1 MIPRTFPS
9 SVASNGSR
17 QMIVYFLPSVSGL
30 TRWVDYIP
38 VKFTTVAT
46 AATENTY
53 NQNGYIPVVSLSSI
67 AGATPF
73 KEYVPVF
80 LDSSAADADVWD
92 VTITGFIPVGTAGI
106 GGAALYLDFA
116 ATTSLDPRITFSRTT
131 NATVTGSNGLI
142 RNAPMNL
149 LTFSEQ
155 FDNAVWVKTGSTVSA
170 NNTAAPNGTI
180 TADKLVETAAT
191 GIHEILQPV
200 NVANGAISVN
210 FYAKAAERSKFRLD
224 MTDLT
229 SGDSFADFDLT
240 SVSATSGSNGS
251 WSNVSTT
258 IVSAGDGWYRCNM
271 TATKGA
277 GTTVG
282 VKFQLNN
289 GGGISYA
296 GTAGSGLFIW
306 GAQLEVGS
314 TATTYN
320 PTTVKNL
327 LGYTEHFDNAAWTKS
342 NAFVQTNLFT
352 YSQDFDNAAWT
363 TSGATVTANNAIAP
377 DGTLTADTIA
387 SASGFA
393 QYLQQSILAT
403 AGQQITYSFYIL
415 KTAAT
420 VDGLYGGFSV
430 EFRTESTPLAEY
442 GATINSDSGSL
453 IAASG
458 WGTAGFASSSVIDAG
473 AYWRVIAVPPA
484 APATT
489 TVVRVYHGVAGYF
502 LNGTRL
508 GTGSSS
514 KVLWGAQLVLG
525 TSAGDYKATYAAAAA
540 VGYTDIYGQP
550 FAQKLVESAT
560 AAEHRCFGPAVNV
573 TAGAPSVFS
582 FYAKAAERS
591 VVAAAFTGP
600 GVSNSVVGCYI
611 NLTTQAVTNF
621 GAAPTSTTVTAIGN
635 DWYRIS
641 LLYTATATAA
651 IYPQVYTIQTAGTIS
666 YTGDGTSGI
675 YIFGAQLSDSASV
688 DPYVY
693 QPVAAPTSTAY
704 YGPRF
709 DYDPVTLAPKGLLI
723 EEQRTNLCLYSESFQ
738 SGPWTQNNATDIAN
752 STVAPN
758 GTTTA
763 DTLVASVGTAA
774 HTITSGALN
783 PAAGIAASV
792 YAKMGTASV
801 IQLFIGGTAT
811 PYANFDLSVGTATA
825 FGSGTAAS
833 ITPVGNGWYRCVM
846 TTTLTT
852 ATSLQI
858 GIVPSTSSARAASWT
873 ATGTETV
880 FIWGAQLEAGAFA
893 TSYIPTVASQVT
905 RAADSASM
913 IGNNFARWYNQTEG
927 SFFASM
933 DYMSATTTAWV
944 LASHSGVAATT
955 NDYLAFVKN
964 SGAAHRQTIVASG
977 ASQGNLD
984 VSGAVAGVVYKYA
997 GCYKTNDAAFTVGG
1011 ATPLTDSTVTLPVPN
1026 SLQVGNLFN
1035 QYLNGHIQRL
1045 AYYPRRLAN
1054 SELQSI
1060 TS

>member
-1 MIPRTFPS
+1 
-9 SVASNGSR
+9 
-17 QMIVYFLPSVSGL
+17 MIVYFLPSVSGL

-342 NAFVQTNLFT
+342 NAFVQTNLLT
-352 YSQDFDNAAWT
+352 YSEQFDNAAWSKT
-363 TSGATVTANNAIAP
+363 IATVTANSVVAP
-377 DGTLTADTIA
+377 DGSTTADSVAVQSPPAT
-387 SASGFA
+387 SYMVQTSTNTSGA
-393 QYLQQSILAT
+393 
-403 AGQQITYSFYIL
+403 
-415 KTAAT
+415 
-420 VDGLYGGFSV
+420 FSV
-430 EFRTESTPLAEY
+430 FAKSNPARYLVLVRGIYSSGDFAIFDIINGTVTQSPTYAGSSAVITQDVNGWFRCVLLSAQV
-442 GATINSDSGSL
+442 ATINGISVSGSGTGTSTQ
-453 IAASG
+453 ASG
-458 WGTAGFASSSVIDAG
+458 A
-473 AYWRVIAVPPA
+473 IAV
-484 APATT
+484 
-489 TVVRVYHGVAGYF
+489 
-502 LNGTRL
+502 
-508 GTGSSS
+508 
-514 KVLWGAQLVLG
+514 WGAQLVQG
-525 TSAGDYKATYAAAAA
+525 TTPGDYKATYAAAAA

-550 FAQKLVESAT
+550 FAQKLVENTST
-560 AAEHRCFGPAVNV
+560 NDHSVYQQTTV
-573 TAGAPSVFS
+573 TAGATINASA
-582 FYAKAAERS
+582 YCKAGERS
-591 VVAAAFTGP
+591 FAAFLINDLATGPFQVFFDLTTGVTNVIAGNGWSNIVAAATAVGNGWYRCSVTAKETAVANNVRFQICTAS
-600 GVSNSVVGCYI
+600 SNSTY
-611 NLTTQAVTNF
+611 F
-621 GAAPTSTTVTAIGN
+621 
-635 DWYRIS
+635 
-641 LLYTATATAA
+641 
-651 IYPQVYTIQTAGTIS
+651 

-693 QPVAAPTSTAY
+693 NPVAAPTSTAY

-723 EEQRTNLCLYSESFQ
+723 EEQRTNLLVRSEEFDNAS
-738 SGPWTQNNATDIAN
+738 WVKNAATVTANATVSPA
-752 STVAPN
+752 
-758 GTTTA
+758 GTLTA
-763 DTLVASVGTAA
+763 DTVTDNAANAGHAVYGTTVAVVAATTYTTSVYLKAGTLRYVSLRGESTATGAYPWITVDLQTGAVNANASV
-774 HTITSGALN
+774 TSSS
-783 PAAGIAASV
+783 AS
-792 YAKMGTASV
+792 
-801 IQLFIGGTAT
+801 F
-811 PYANFDLSVGTATA
+811 
-825 FGSGTAAS
+825 
-833 ITPVGNGWYRCVM
+833 VGNGWYRVA
-846 TTTLTT
+846 LTF
-852 ATSLQI
+852 
-858 GIVPSTSSARAASWT
+858 VNSTSQANANMVIASSNVST
-873 ATGTETV
+873 APTPASVLGNAYVGTGTGTFFV
-880 FIWGAQLEAGAFA
+880 WGAQLEAGAFA

-905 RAADSASM
+905 RAADNVSM
-913 IGNNFARWYNQTEG
+913 IGNNFARWYTQGPG
-927 SFFASM
+927 SMFAEVQS
-933 DYMSATTTAWV
+933 V
-944 LASHSGVAATT
+944 NGV
-955 NDYLAFVKN
+955 
-964 SGAAHRQTIVASG
+964 SSR
-977 ASQGNLD
+977 
-984 VSGAVAGVVYKYA
+984 
-997 GCYKTNDAAFTVGG
+997 AFTVSDSTISNQIFEANDTLMNVYTGG
-1011 ATPLTDSTVTLPVPN
+1011 AFQVQTGGTGIAGKVAMAYAANDFAVVKNGGSVTTDTSG
-1026 SLQVGNLFN
+1026 SLASAYTQLNIGVHYNNTAGH
-1035 QYLNGHIQRL
+1035 LNGALKRIS
-1045 AYYPRRLAN
+1045 YYPRRLAN
-1054 SELQSI
+1054 TELQGI

>member
-1 MIPRTFPS
+1 
-9 SVASNGSR
+9 
-17 QMIVYFLPSVSGL
+17 
-30 TRWVDYIP
+30 
-38 VKFTTVAT
+38 
-46 AATENTY
+46 
-53 NQNGYIPVVSLSSI
+53 
-67 AGATPF
+67 
-73 KEYVPVF
+73 
-80 LDSSAADADVWD
+80 
-92 VTITGFIPVGTAGI
+92 
-106 GGAALYLDFA
+106 
-116 ATTSLDPRITFSRTT
+116 
-131 NATVTGSNGLI
+131 
-142 RNAPMNL
+142 
-149 LTFSEQ
+149 
-155 FDNAVWVKTGSTVSA
+155 
-170 NNTAAPNGTI
+170 
-180 TADKLVETAAT
+180 
-191 GIHEILQPV
+191 
-200 NVANGAISVN
+200 
-210 FYAKAAERSKFRLD
+210 
-224 MTDLT
+224 
-229 SGDSFADFDLT
+229 
-240 SVSATSGSNGS
+240 
-251 WSNVSTT
+251 
-258 IVSAGDGWYRCNM
+258 
-271 TATKGA
+271 
-277 GTTVG
+277 
-282 VKFQLNN
+282 
-289 GGGISYA
+289 
-296 GTAGSGLFIW
+296 
-306 GAQLEVGS
+306 
-314 TATTYN
+314 
-320 PTTVKNL
+320 
-327 LGYTEHFDNAAWTKS
+327 
-342 NAFVQTNLFT
+342 
-352 YSQDFDNAAWT
+352 
-363 TSGATVTANNAIAP
+363 
-377 DGTLTADTIA
+377 
-387 SASGFA
+387 
-393 QYLQQSILAT
+393 
-403 AGQQITYSFYIL
+403 
-415 KTAAT
+415 
-420 VDGLYGGFSV
+420 
-430 EFRTESTPLAEY
+430 
-442 GATINSDSGSL
+442 
-453 IAASG
+453 
-458 WGTAGFASSSVIDAG
+458 
-473 AYWRVIAVPPA
+473 
-484 APATT
+484 
-489 TVVRVYHGVAGYF
+489 

-550 FAQKLVESAT
+550 FAQKLVENTAT
-560 AAEHRCFGPAVNV
+560 GFHYALQQVTTVVGTSYVN
-573 TAGAPSVFS
+573 TI
-582 FYAKAAERS
+582 YLKAAERS
-591 VVAAAFTGP
+591 RARLGIVNSAGSVSYVINANLATGTFTASGAGSPTSTSASMTPVSGGWYRVSVAM
-600 GVSNSVVGCYI
+600 
-611 NLTTQAVTNF
+611 
-621 GAAPTSTTVTAIGN
+621 AAPTAATQMVVYVQN
-635 DWYRIS
+635 D
-641 LLYTATATAA
+641 
-651 IYPQVYTIQTAGTIS
+651 AGTTS

-709 DYDPVTLAPKGLLI
+709 DYDTSTATITKNYGPELVTNGDFSNGLTGWTNSSTGTGTATVLGGQLYLYRLDASNAGKVLQSIGSAQKTYRVSFTVVSGTAFVSLSGSGGNYSAGTYSFYWVPVGPSLFLENPANGTTCVLDNISVKEYLGTTATGATPKGLLI